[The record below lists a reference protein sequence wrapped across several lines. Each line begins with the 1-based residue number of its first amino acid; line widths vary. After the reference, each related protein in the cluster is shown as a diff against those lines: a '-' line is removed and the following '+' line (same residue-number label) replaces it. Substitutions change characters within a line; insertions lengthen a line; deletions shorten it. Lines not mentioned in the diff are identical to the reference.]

1 MMDSPGSGRLPQ
13 QEPDQDTC
21 ERERN
26 DERQEQEELTP
37 ASHSP
42 AALVGFDCAARHAV
56 RSLLRATNRGVSSR
70 SWSRLTIASITRR
83 ADTLAPIRG
92 SQDRKSTRLKSRH

>member
-26 DERQEQEELTP
+26 DERQEQEELTR

-42 AALVGFDCAARHAV
+42 AALVGFDSAARHAV

-83 ADTLAPIRG
+83 ADTPPP
-92 SQDRKSTRLKSRH
+92 TRRSHPSAEQSAAAQ

>member
-42 AALVGFDCAARHAV
+42 AALVGFDCAAHHAV
-56 RSLLRATNRGVSSR
+56 RSLLPATNRGVSSR
-70 SWSRLTIASITRR
+70 SWSRLTIASITRP
-83 ADTLAPIRG
+83 AHTLAPILG
-92 SQDRKSTRLKSRH
+92 SHPRPA